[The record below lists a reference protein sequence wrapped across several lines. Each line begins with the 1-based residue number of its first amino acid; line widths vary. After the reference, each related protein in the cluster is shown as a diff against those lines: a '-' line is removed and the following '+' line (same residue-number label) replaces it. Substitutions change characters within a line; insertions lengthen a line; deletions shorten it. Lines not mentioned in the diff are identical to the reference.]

1 MRNFYG
7 TKVITVVGICMP
19 LNSTL
24 FICSLL
30 LVTLGYTS
38 AGILSSPQSLMV

>member
-7 TKVITVVGICMP
+7 TKVITVVGIYMP

-24 FICSLL
+24 FIRSLL

-38 AGILSSPQSLMV
+38 ACVLSSPQSLMI

>member
-7 TKVITVVGICMP
+7 TNVITVVGICMP

-24 FICSLL
+24 FIRSLL
-30 LVTLGYTS
+30 LVTLGYTP
-38 AGILSSPQSLMV
+38 ACMLSSPQSLMV